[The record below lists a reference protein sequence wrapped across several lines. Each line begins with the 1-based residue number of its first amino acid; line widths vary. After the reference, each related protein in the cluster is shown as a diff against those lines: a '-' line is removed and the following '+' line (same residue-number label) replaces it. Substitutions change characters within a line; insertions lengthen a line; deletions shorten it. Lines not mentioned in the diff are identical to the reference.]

1 MPMFNK
7 LLIGLVFCLFSLNVF
22 SNDAK
27 QAQQIVED
35 TASQIKSKMRDE
47 TFAKDFKKVTVY
59 VDSLIETHTDFELIS
74 SLVLGKL
81 WKQATDN
88 QRIQFQNEFRR
99 LLVRTYSRT
108 FMEIKEWSIN
118 YLPIIPQSDEN
129 KLLVKTQVLQSG
141 QKPISLDY
149 RMLKVG
155 DQWKIYDLI
164 IEGVSLVTNY
174 RTIFKNDNEKSK
186 SLDNIIEDL
195 KVKNSNA
202 FK

>member
-108 FMEIKEWSIN
+108 FMEIKEW
-118 YLPIIPQSDEN
+118 
-129 KLLVKTQVLQSG
+129 G
-141 QKPISLDY
+141 QK
-149 RMLKVG
+149 V
-155 DQWKIYDLI
+155 
-164 IEGVSLVTNY
+164 
-174 RTIFKNDNEKSK
+174 
-186 SLDNIIEDL
+186 
-195 KVKNSNA
+195 
-202 FK
+202 